1 MSSENR
7 RVFLRRSGAAA
18 LAAGA
23 LTASGHA
30 ATPRPWPLGV
40 IVNVGPDPA
49 ADLARVQALGLPT
62 CQLELDDFQP
72 AVLARLAAAL
82 PASGLRCTALGTAGP
97 GPSVY
102 NFYDGP
108 LTLGLVPGTFRAQR
122 IERIQR
128 LSDFARRVG
137 VATVRIHV
145 GFIPEDPNRA
155 LYPEVIEVLRQVV
168 GYCRQNGQ
176 RFLYETGTETPVTLL
191 RAIEDVGLDNQG
203 VNLDTGNFILYDTA
217 NPVDALDV
225 IGRYVENLHAKDGLY
240 PTGPRALGEEVRI
253 PRGKVDFPR
262 FFARLRALG
271 YHGPVTIERETAG
284 SRWFTEVA
292 AERDYLRRLL
302 ATHR

>member
-1 MSSENR
+1 MPGETR

-23 LTASGHA
+23 LSASGHA
-30 ATPRPWPLGV
+30 TPTPARWPLGA
-40 IVNVGPDPA
+40 IVNIGPDPA
-49 ADLARVQALGLPT
+49 ADLARVRALGLPT
-62 CQLELDDFQP
+62 CQLELDDFRP

-108 LTLGLVPGTFRAQR
+108 LTLGLVPPTFRAQR
-122 IERIQR
+122 IQRIQQ

-137 VATVRIHV
+137 VAVLRIHV
-145 GFIPEDPNRA
+145 GFIPEDPNRG
-155 LYPEVIEVLRQVV
+155 LYREVVEALRQVV
-168 GYCRQNGQ
+168 GYCRRNGQ

-191 RAIEDVGLDNQG
+191 RTILDVGLDNQG
-203 VNLDTGNFILYDTA
+203 VNLDTGNFILYGTA
-217 NPVDALDV
+217 NPVDSLDV

-240 PTGPRALGEEVRI
+240 PTGPRALGEEVVI
-253 PRGKVDFPR
+253 PHGKVDFPR
-262 FFARLRALG
+262 LFARLRALD
-271 YHGPVTIERETAG
+271 YRGPVTIERETAG
-284 SRWFTEVA
+284 ARWAVEVA

-302 ATHR
+302 GR